1 MGDADGASA
10 LQQFC
15 LLAKSAKGAAC
26 TSLIT
31 QALEHQG
38 VFVFGELLDMPC
50 VKEVCRPPARH
61 RPSPSPAEPPSRTSH
76 APSAAPPRPFAAG
89 AAGGHLLCAEPRAAQ
104 ALCVRHVDR
113 LQACV
118 PPSPAPTDE
127 LRSPPRVCTRPRPSS
142 ACVGARRPSGAAAGA
157 LRGGGHKAQDA
168 LGRHAEH
175 EEQNHRVRRADAR
188 ARGTLHH
195 QGPASADFRSAP
207 RRRIPA
213 CPVPPR
219 SQISSV
225 REVEDLLIRCIY
237 GELLNGKLDQQL
249 KQLDVHTCIGR
260 DIHPSEIATM
270 LETLSQWHDTSLA
283 VLGSLHDNIGLYKTQ
298 CEEARN
304 AQSALTKKVDEV
316 KATLRAQ
323 QDAGDAMRDDFE
335 GGMDYDDDKMRKS
348 GRAKLKHGLGVAP
361 RGGSHR

>member
-50 VKEVCRPPARH
+50 VKELAG
-61 RPSPSPAEPPSRTSH
+61 TSS
-76 APSAAPPRPFAAG
+76 APSLELLKLFAYG
-89 AAGGHLLCAEPRAAQ
+89 TWTDYKRQAAQ
-104 ALCVRHVDR
+104 LPAL
-113 LQACV
+113 
-118 PPSPAPTDE
+118 SE
-127 LRSPPRVCTRPRPSS
+127 
-142 ACVGARRPSGAAAGA
+142 AAATK
-157 LRGGGHKAQDA
+157 LKM
-168 LGRHAEH
+168 LS
-175 EEQNHRVRRADAR
+175 VV
-188 ARGTLHH
+188 TLSTKSKII
-195 QGPASADFRSAP
+195 AYDVLMRELE
-207 RRRIPA
+207 
-213 CPVPPR
+213 
-219 SQISSV
+219 ISSV

>member
-1 MGDADGASA
+1 MLSVVTLSTKNKIISYDVLMRELEARSTR
-10 LQQFC
+10 
-15 LLAKSAKGAAC
+15 KG
-26 TSLIT
+26 
-31 QALEHQG
+31 
-38 VFVFGELLDMPC
+38 
-50 VKEVCRPPARH
+50 
-61 RPSPSPAEPPSRTSH
+61 
-76 APSAAPPRPFAAG
+76 
-89 AAGGHLLCAEPRAAQ
+89 PRAP
-104 ALCVRHVDR
+104 
-113 LQACV
+113 
-118 PPSPAPTDE
+118 PPSP
-127 LRSPPRVCTRPRPSS
+127 PPRCFL
-142 ACVGARRPSGAAAGA
+142 PSG
-157 LRGGGHKAQDA
+157 
-168 LGRHAEH
+168 
-175 EEQNHRVRRADAR
+175 
-188 ARGTLHH
+188 
-195 QGPASADFRSAP
+195 
-207 RRRIPA
+207 
-213 CPVPPR
+213 PVPR
-219 SQISSV
+219 AQISSV

-237 GELLNGKLDQQL
+237 GGLLNGKLDQQL

-361 RGGSHR
+361 RGGGSHR